1 MSILSKL
8 TLTATSPREPITPL
22 ARKRIKLLNRIEQQ
36 ISVAEAELR
45 DEQFMEEVKRWVRNE
60 ETGDK
65 TLIATERPVRK
76 WWWKN
81 QHGAWMISLRDG
93 NRLIP
98 LGDDNTSVEV
108 GDIEQMVT
116 TLETLRDAVI
126 AGELD
131 AQLEALIASRKPIT
145 KRKQK
150 LAAKANG

>member
-1 MSILSKL
+1 M
-8 TLTATSPREPITPL
+8 
-22 ARKRIKLLNRIEQQ
+22 
-36 ISVAEAELR
+36 
-45 DEQFMEEVKRWVRNE
+45 VRNE

-65 TLIATERPVRK
+65 TLITTERPIRK

-81 QHGAWMISLRDG
+81 QHGAWMISLHDG

-98 LGDDNTSVEV
+98 LDDDNTSVEV

-131 AQLEALIASRKPIT
+131 AQLEVLIASRKPIT
-145 KRKQK
+145 TRKNK
-150 LAAKANG
+150 VAAKAN